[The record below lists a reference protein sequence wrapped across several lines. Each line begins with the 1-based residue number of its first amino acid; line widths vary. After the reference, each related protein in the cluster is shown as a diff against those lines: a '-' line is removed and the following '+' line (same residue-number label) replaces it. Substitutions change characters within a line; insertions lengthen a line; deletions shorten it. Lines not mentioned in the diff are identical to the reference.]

1 MAPVRYRWQ
10 RVGLCGPAVLI
21 ATLVTVSATRS
32 EAQEAPAPAQTYAN
46 GLKDEAKAL
55 QLQIHDEGV
64 RAEAALTAK
73 DIQGAKGSETR
84 QATAR
89 QKLNDV
95 AQKLNDVAKVA
106 PDDKVAAIND
116 KVQQEK
122 QEAEQI
128 SQKTAEKVDSAR
140 SRSGCD
146 GTSRLCVFGGA
157 LVGSYSLVSGSGQRT
172 GQTGHRIINLL
183 VPAGGVR
190 WARFEHLS
198 IDLSFYTAIVSP
210 DFQTQLINSNG
221 SGCSKTPSTFNDLL
235 PCECNT
241 LLRPYGALLLGGT
254 IGTGNSSVG
263 VVTVGVTAGIARTT
277 QDATAFLFYGL
288 MIGTAGV
295 YSTVSL

>member
-1 MAPVRYRWQ
+1 MRSSALLLV
-10 RVGLCGPAVLI
+10 CAVV
-21 ATLVTVSATRS
+21 AAAGAGGARKVHAESP
-32 EAQEAPAPAQTYAN
+32 ETYAI

-64 RAEAALTAK
+64 RAETSLKGKDLQAAK
-73 DIQGAKGSETR
+73 DSEAR

-89 QKLNDV
+89 KKLDDV
-95 AQKLNDVAKVA
+95 AQKLDDVARIAPDPKVA
-106 PDDKVAAIND
+106 DIRDTVEKAKIEAAH
-116 KVQQEK
+116 V
-122 QEAEQI
+122 
-128 SQKTAEKVDSAR
+128 SQKTAATVDDAK

-183 VPAGGVR
+183 VPSGGVR

-198 IDLSFYTAIVSP
+198 IDLSFYTAIISP
-210 DFQTQLINSNG
+210 DFQTQVISSAG

-235 PCECNT
+235 PCEGNT

-254 IGTGNSSVG
+254 IGTGNSSIG
-263 VVTVGVTAGIARTT
+263 VVTVGITGGIARTT